1 MQQGRFIFPIQAVSH
16 RSEWC
21 SDWLKGKRNNN
32 CCDRAY
38 IFVMLCRLS
47 LTSWPHFFQDELI
60 VSLNSQHKCQWRIQQ
75 SRLLPF
81 HVPQGDAV
89 QLGRRTAGS
98 WLRRPWGLCCWGAHW
113 LLGEAQGG
121 QALEEGLGT
130 CPGPSARVRQL
141 FEAKAAIRKAWLNIQ
156 LIMPELASPLC
167 ATKVHAAFRD
177 KANGA
182 RLTGRLGLAGCLG
195 AAIALLLARRS
206 YSCI

>member
-75 SRLLPF
+75 SRFASVSRP
-81 HVPQGDAV
+81 P
-89 QLGRRTAGS
+89 GRCGS
-98 WLRRPWGLCCWGAHW
+98 
-113 LLGEAQGG
+113 
-121 QALEEGLGT
+121 
-130 CPGPSARVRQL
+130 
-141 FEAKAAIRKAWLNIQ
+141 AWQ
-156 LIMPELASPLC
+156 EDGRELA
-167 ATKVHAAFRD
+167 AAS
-177 KANGA
+177 
-182 RLTGRLGLAGCLG
+182 LG
-195 AAIALLLARRS
+195 ALLLGGSLVARGSTRRTGFRRRLRHLPWAFS
-206 YSCI
+206 AGEAAF